1 MECFVIN
8 SFIRNNMSI
17 INCKSFFG
25 CNGFKRIFSLLVG
38 GFIALMLTTAVNAKT
53 LRMAYDAD
61 PVSLDPHE
69 QLSGGTLQLSHMI
82 FDPLLRWNQDLGFD
96 PRLAEKWERVDEK
109 TVRFHLR
116 KGVKFHSGNEMT
128 ALDVRWTFDR
138 LKKSPDFKGIFAPF
152 ESLNVVNKHTIELV
166 TKEPYPLVLHT
177 ATYIFPMDRKFY
189 DGYDAKGRSKDA
201 IVKHGDAFASF
212 NASGTGP
219 YIITK
224 REQGVRVD
232 FRRFA
237 DYWDKQSPGNVDQ
250 IVFTPIKEDPT
261 RVAAL
266 LSGDVDF
273 IAPVPPADLTRIDR
287 DANVDL
293 VTMSGTRIITFQL
306 NQKRRP
312 ELKDKRV
319 RQAIVYAVN
328 NAGIV
333 KKIMRGFGTAAA
345 QQSPKGYL
353 GYDPSLKPRYDLAK
367 AKRLMKEAG
376 YENGFSATMMAPNN
390 RYVNDDKIAEA
401 VVVMLAKIK
410 IKISL
415 KTMPK
420 AQYWPKFDERA
431 ADIMMIGWHSDTE
444 DSSNFT
450 EFLLHT
456 PDESTGYGQYN
467 SGNYS
472 NARVDKLVV
481 LNQKETDPTKR
492 KAMLQEIERILHDEA
507 AFVPLHWQ
515 DRAWAARKGVDIA
528 PILNV
533 MNFPYLGDLKMN

>member
-1 MECFVIN
+1 MKIVTTIV
-8 SFIRNNMSI
+8 S
-17 INCKSFFG
+17 G
-25 CNGFKRIFSLLVG
+25 AVL
-38 GFIALMLTTAVNAKT
+38 ALALAIPASAAT

-82 FDPLLRWNQDLGFD
+82 FDPLVRWNQELGFD
-96 PRLAEKWERVDEK
+96 SRLAQKWERLDEK
-109 TVRFHLR
+109 TVRFHL
-116 KGVKFHSGNEMT
+116 KQGVKFHSGNEMT

-138 LKKSPDFKGIFAPF
+138 LKRSPDFKGIFAPF
-152 ESLNVVNKHTIELV
+152 ESMNIVDKYTVDLV

-177 ATYIFPMDRKFY
+177 ATYIFPMDSQFY
-189 DGYDAKGRSKDA
+189 TGFDANGMSKDA
-201 IVKHGDAFASF
+201 IVKHGDAFAST

-219 YIITK
+219 FIITS

-232 FRRFA
+232 FERFK
-237 DYWDKQSPGNVDQ
+237 DYWDTNSPGNVDK
-250 IVFTPIKEDPT
+250 IVFTPIKEGPT
-261 RVAAL
+261 RIAAL

-273 IAPVPPADLTRIDR
+273 IAPVPPADLDRIDK
-287 DANVDL
+287 DANSDL
-293 VTMSGTRIITFQL
+293 ITMSGTRIITFQL
-306 NQKRRP
+306 NQERRP
-312 ELKDKRV
+312 EFKDPRV

-328 NAGIV
+328 NEGIV
-333 KKIMRGFGTAAA
+333 EKIMKGFGTAAA

-353 GYDPSLKPRYDLAK
+353 GHGANLKPRYDVSK
-367 AKRLMKEAG
+367 AKQLMKEAG
-376 YENGFSATMMAPNN
+376 LEGGFSVSMMAPNN

-401 VVVMLAKIK
+401 VAGMLSKIN
-410 IKISL
+410 IKVDL

-420 AQYWPKFDERA
+420 AQYWPKYDERA

-450 EFLLHT
+450 EFLTMT
-456 PDESTGYGQYN
+456 PDTETGYGQYN

-472 NARVDKLVV
+472 NARVDELV
-481 LNQKETDPTKR
+481 LANQQETDKAKR
-492 KAMLQEIERILHDEA
+492 SAMLQEIEQILHDEA

-528 PILNV
+528 PVVNV
-533 MNFPYLGDLKMN
+533 MNFPYLGDLVIK